1 MYMNYIVDI
10 KFYAWKCLPSSSF
23 DVLRVLAG
31 RGGGGVNSNNVL
43 AQTCAG
49 WYFYSLQTFFL

>member
-31 RGGGGVNSNNVL
+31 RGGGGR
-43 AQTCAG
+43 G
-49 WYFYSLQTFFL
+49 KFK

>member
-1 MYMNYIVDI
+1 MYYVVDI
-10 KFYAWKCLPSSSF
+10 KFHAWKCLPSSSF

-31 RGGGGVNSNNVL
+31 RGEGVNSHNLL